1 LVFKLRTCVH
11 EMWRSLTIVSPHSI
25 NKHGKHGGLGGGEG
39 RAKAAAGWEVA
50 MAAAVRVVR
59 VVGMEEAVKAAEGKA
74 VARVVAARE
83 EGTAVKAGRW

>member
-1 LVFKLRTCVH
+1 
-11 EMWRSLTIVSPHSI
+11 
-25 NKHGKHGGLGGGEG
+25 
-39 RAKAAAGWEVA
+39 